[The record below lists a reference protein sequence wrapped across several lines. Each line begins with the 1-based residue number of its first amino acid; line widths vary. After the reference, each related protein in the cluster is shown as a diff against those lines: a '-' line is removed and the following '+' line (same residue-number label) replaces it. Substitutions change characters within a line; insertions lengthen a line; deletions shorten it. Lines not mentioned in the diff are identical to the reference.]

1 MVDDAGGG
9 GNVALGA
16 TPGSEHLS
24 SLREGYLRLLAGE
37 NGLAYMRLASP
48 QALLAALTAP
58 AFERPVTVA
67 FDLRLVLAAFAFML
81 LLWPHAAAL
90 RRR

>member
-1 MVDDAGGG
+1 
-9 GNVALGA
+9 
-16 TPGSEHLS
+16 
-24 SLREGYLRLLAGE
+24 
-37 NGLAYMRLASP
+37 
-48 QALLAALTAP
+48 
-58 AFERPVTVA
+58 VTVA